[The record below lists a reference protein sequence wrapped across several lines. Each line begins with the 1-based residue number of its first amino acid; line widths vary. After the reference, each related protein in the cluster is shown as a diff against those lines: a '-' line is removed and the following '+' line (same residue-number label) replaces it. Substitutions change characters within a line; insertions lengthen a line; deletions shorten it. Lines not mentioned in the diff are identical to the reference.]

1 MMDNQNDLLLG
12 GIHRDIRRDIQREMQ
27 LNSSKSSSTCCLATT
42 LFVTNTLFYA
52 GLGVLSY
59 MYVKPQYNT
68 YQNAIQD
75 TFLDNHTQLHE
86 MLEKFPKIIDTLCHQ
101 FHC

>member
-1 MMDNQNDLLLG
+1 MDNQNDLLLG
-12 GIHRDIRRDIQREMQ
+12 SIHRDIRREIQREIQ
-27 LNSSKSSSTCCLATT
+27 TNSSTSISTCCLATT

-52 GLGVLSY
+52 GLGAMSY

-86 MLEKFPKIIDTLCHQ
+86 LLEKFPKIIDTLCHQ
-101 FHC
+101 LHC

>member
-1 MMDNQNDLLLG
+1 MDNQNDLLLG
-12 GIHRDIRRDIQREMQ
+12 GIHRDIRRDIQRDMQ
-27 LNSSKSSSTCCLATT
+27 NSSKNISTCCLATT
-42 LFVTNTLFYA
+42 VFVTNTLFYA

-59 MYVKPQYNT
+59 IVVEPQYNT
-68 YQNAIQD
+68 YNHAIKD
-75 TFLDNHTQLHE
+75 TFLDNHTQFHE